1 MVLSDLL
8 SAHGYW
14 LVAAVITL
22 ESMGIPLP
30 GETTL
35 VTAAVYAGTT
45 HHLKIGFVIAAA
57 AIGAIVGDN
66 AGFWVGRR
74 FGVGLLHRY
83 GHLVRL
89 DRKRISLG
97 QHLFERHGGKVVFF
111 GRFVAVLRTLAALL
125 AGVNGME
132 VRRFLIFNAAGGIVW
147 ATVYGVAAYVFG
159 EQIERLHGPLATV
172 GLAVAVIAV
181 VLGLWIARRHEQVL
195 AAHADRGGSV

>member
-132 VRRFLIFNAAGGIVW
+132 VRRFLIFNATGGIVW

-159 EQIERLHGPLATV
+159 EQVERLHGALATV
-172 GLAVAVIAV
+172 GLAVAVIDV
-181 VLGLWIARRHEQVL
+181 VLGLWIARKHEQVL

>member
-132 VRRFLIFNAAGGIVW
+132 VRRFLIFNATGGIVW

-159 EQIERLHGPLATV
+159 EQVERLHGPLATV

-181 VLGLWIARRHEQVL
+181 VLGLWIARRHEKVL

>member
-1 MVLSDLL
+1 MLSDLL

-97 QHLFERHGGKVVFF
+97 QHLFERHGGKFVFF

-132 VRRFLIFNAAGGIVW
+132 VRRFLIFNATGGIVW

-159 EQIERLHGPLATV
+159 EQVERLHGPLATV

>member
-132 VRRFLIFNAAGGIVW
+132 VRRFLIFNATGGIVW

-159 EQIERLHGPLATV
+159 EQVERLHGPLATV

>member
-1 MVLSDLL
+1 LL

-132 VRRFLIFNAAGGIVW
+132 VRRFLIFNATGGIVW

-159 EQIERLHGPLATV
+159 EQVERLHGPLATV

>member
-132 VRRFLIFNAAGGIVW
+132 VRRFLIFNATGGIVW

-159 EQIERLHGPLATV
+159 EQVERLHGALATV

-181 VLGLWIARRHEQVL
+181 VLGLWIARKHEQVL